1 MRNIAQFMAR
11 NNELTKADGNQWL
24 DDPRKHNN
32 GMQITNRDDG
42 LIQATTSNAHT
53 IIQNE
58 DTNTQ
63 TGTLSMHTI
72 VLNAVSGKMC
82 KLINKLETRACLVL
96 LYIGNGNS
104 VQHLNLNRKLY
115 YYIHYINI
123 YIPEQKI

>member
-1 MRNIAQFMAR
+1 MAR

-53 IIQNE
+53 TIQNE
-58 DTNTQ
+58 DTNTL
-63 TGTLSMHTI
+63 TLSMHTS

-82 KLINKLETRACLVL
+82 KLINKLETRTCLVL
-96 LYIGNGNS
+96 SYNINGNS
-104 VQHLNLNRKLY
+104 VQHLNLNGKLT
-115 YYIHYINI
+115 I
-123 YIPEQKI
+123 YIPKQKI

>member
-1 MRNIAQFMAR
+1 MRHSEDGLRNIAQFMAR

-58 DTNTQ
+58 DTNTDWDIIHAHKCVKCCFWQNVQ
-63 TGTLSMHTI
+63 THQQAG
-72 VLNAVSGKMC
+72 NACVFG
-82 KLINKLETRACLVL
+82 AF
-96 LYIGNGNS
+96 
-104 VQHLNLNRKLY
+104 
-115 YYIHYINI
+115 IHW
-123 YIPEQKI
+123 

>member
-1 MRNIAQFMAR
+1 MAC

-63 TGTLSMHTI
+63 TGTLSMHTS

-82 KLINKLETRACLVL
+82 KLINKLETHACLVL
-96 LYIGNGNS
+96 SYIGNGSS
-104 VQHLNLNRKLY
+104 VYHLNLN
-115 YYIHYINI
+115 
-123 YIPEQKI
+123 